1 MDLSEYKNAEAW
13 EAKMINL
20 IPDYEK
26 VNWDFLGQT
35 GSISS
40 TGVGPLVNL
49 LLIMALFL
57 QRKSHPITTG
67 LTRPRMTLLV
77 TRKGT
82 GPMRNESC
90 IRPIVTTSEPLMEW
104 PISVCGQY
112 KKF

>member
-1 MDLSEYKNAEAW
+1 MNCFLNRNTLKANVAAEEYEDENVLQATGMIDLSEYENAEAW

-49 LLIMALFL
+49 LLIMALFFKFVQWAL
-57 QRKSHPITTG
+57 QHIYF
-67 LTRPRMTLLV
+67 
-77 TRKGT
+77 
-82 GPMRNESC
+82 C
-90 IRPIVTTSEPLMEW
+90 
-104 PISVCGQY
+104 
-112 KKF
+112 